1 MFILNAQSRDEK
13 LKPKQLRRK
22 GIIPAVLYGKNLE
35 ESLSIQI
42 PQKEITRFFK
52 TNSKGSTL
60 ELSFLGKK
68 YMALLREATY
78 KPATYELEHLSFQ
91 ALIADEV
98 VESVARIILLN
109 REKVSG
115 MVQQPQFEVAYR
127 ALPAHLIERIE
138 LDLEGFD
145 IGDSIRVEDLEI
157 AKDSNI
163 EIITPLDT
171 LVVSVVDSRVIEET
185 LDEGDIEEETAPAE
199 GGQSE
204 GAEE

>member
-1 MFILNAQSRDEK
+1 
-13 LKPKQLRRK
+13 
-22 GIIPAVLYGKNLE
+22 
-35 ESLSIQI
+35 
-42 PQKEITRFFK
+42 
-52 TNSKGSTL
+52 
-60 ELSFLGKK
+60 
-68 YMALLREATY
+68 MALLREATY

-185 LDEGDIEEETAPAE
+185 LDEGDVEEEAAAVE
-199 GGQSE
+199 GEQSE
-204 GAEE
+204 DAEE

>member
-42 PQKEITRFFK
+42 PQKEVTRFFK

-60 ELSFLGKK
+60 ELSLLGKK

-98 VESVARIILLN
+98 VESVAIIILLN

-138 LDLEGFD
+138 LDLDGFD
-145 IGDSIRVEDLEI
+145 IGDSIRVGDLEI
-157 AKDSNI
+157 AKDSNF
-163 EIITPLDT
+163 EIVTPLDT
-171 LVVSVVDSRVIEET
+171 LIVSVVDSRAIEED
-185 LDEGDIEEETAPAE
+185 LEEDDVDEEAAVAESELSEDTEE
-199 GGQSE
+199 
-204 GAEE
+204 

>member
-1 MFILNAQSRDEK
+1 MFILNAENRDEK
-13 LKPKQLRRK
+13 QKPKQLRNK
-22 GIIPAVLYGKNLE
+22 GIIPAVLYGKKLE

-60 ELSFLGKK
+60 ELSLSGKK
-68 YMALLREATY
+68 YMVLLREATY

-109 REKVSG
+109 REKVGG
-115 MVQQPQFEVAYR
+115 MVQQPQFEIAYR
-127 ALPAHLIERIE
+127 ALPAHLIEKIE

-145 IGDSIRVEDLEI
+145 IGDSIRVEDLEMV
-157 AKDSNI
+157 KDSNF

-171 LVVSVVDSRVIEET
+171 LIVSVVDSKVTATATE
-185 LDEGDIEEETAPAE
+185 DEGGEAVAAESVPTEETAE
-199 GGQSE
+199 
-204 GAEE
+204 

>member
-1 MFILNAQSRDEK
+1 MFILNAENRDEK
-13 LKPKQLRRK
+13 QKPKQLRNK
-22 GIIPAVLYGKNLE
+22 GIIPAVLYGKKLE

-60 ELSFLGKK
+60 ELSLSGKK
-68 YMALLREATY
+68 YMVLLREATY

-109 REKVSG
+109 REKVGG
-115 MVQQPQFEVAYR
+115 MVQQPQFEIAYR
-127 ALPAHLIERIE
+127 ALPAHLIEKIE

-145 IGDSIRVEDLEI
+145 IGDSIRVEDLEMV
-157 AKDSNI
+157 KDSNF

-171 LVVSVVDSRVIEET
+171 LIVSVVDSKVTATATE
-185 LDEGDIEEETAPAE
+185 DEGGEAVAAESGPTEETAE
-199 GGQSE
+199 
-204 GAEE
+204 

>member
-145 IGDSIRVEDLEI
+145 IGDSIRVENLEI

-185 LDEGDIEEETAPAE
+185 FDGGDVEEEAAAVE
-199 GGQSE
+199 GEQSE
-204 GAEE
+204 DAGE

>member
-145 IGDSIRVEDLEI
+145 IGDSIRVENLEI

-185 LDEGDIEEETAPAE
+185 FDGGDVEEEAAAAE
-199 GGQSE
+199 GEQSE
-204 GAEE
+204 DAGE